1 MSDLEVLAA
10 VQEHDTAI
18 DQLQRSLASLPE
30 RAAAHALNE
39 RRRNAETRIADL
51 AVKLDALAETEEA
64 VEKELA
70 VVEGRANQLDATLRS
85 PGSATRDAQAIIHE
99 IDQLRQKAGSLE
111 ERGLELLEER
121 DGLLGE
127 KAAAQ
132 SEIDA
137 VAADAPGVL
146 AALKQA
152 EGAAGEEVTK
162 LQSERD
168 ASAAGLDAAMLAT
181 YEKLRARLDGVA
193 IARVVSGACTGC
205 HLSLPAVDIE
215 RMAKLAPGQYSTCE
229 QCGRI
234 LIPST

>member
-1 MSDLEVLAA
+1 MSDLEALAA

-30 RAAAHALNE
+30 RAAAKGLNE
-39 RRRNAETRIADL
+39 RSRDAEARVADL
-51 AVKLDALAETEEA
+51 TAKLNALAETEEL

-70 VVEGRANQLDATLRS
+70 TVEGRANQLDATLRS

-99 IDQLRQKAGSLE
+99 IDQLREKAGGLE

-121 DGLLGE
+121 DGLLQE
-127 KAAAQ
+127 QAAAQ
-132 SEIDA
+132 ADIDA
-137 VAADAPGVL
+137 VAAEAPAAL

-152 EGAAGEEVTK
+152 EGAADEELAK
-162 LQSERD
+162 LRADRD
-168 ASAAGLDAAMLAT
+168 TAAAGLDAAMLAT
-181 YEKLRARLDGVA
+181 YDKLRARLDGVA
-193 IARVVSGACTGC
+193 VARVVSGACTGC
-205 HLSLPAVDIE
+205 HLSLPAVDLE

-234 LIPST
+234 LIPSS